1 MNTPDKIVAQQN
13 ELVNTR
19 FTFDPLQM
27 RLFLALLGRIK
38 FKDVDFKEHLIPFSE
53 LVELVGNFDGGSS
66 YQHINQMCLKLVTF
80 NIYIE
85 ELEPLTRR
93 RSKKPAYRYIPLMA
107 EAAYAP
113 EKGGVIAVFNPLNI
127 GYC

>member
-13 ELVNTR
+13 ALVNTR

-38 FKDVDFKEHLIPFSE
+38 FKDVDFKGHLIPFSE

-66 YQHINQMCLKLVTF
+66 YNTS
-80 NIYIE
+80 
-85 ELEPLTRR
+85 TRC
-93 RSKKPAYRYIPLMA
+93 A
-107 EAAYAP
+107 
-113 EKGGVIAVFNPLNI
+113 
-127 GYC
+127 